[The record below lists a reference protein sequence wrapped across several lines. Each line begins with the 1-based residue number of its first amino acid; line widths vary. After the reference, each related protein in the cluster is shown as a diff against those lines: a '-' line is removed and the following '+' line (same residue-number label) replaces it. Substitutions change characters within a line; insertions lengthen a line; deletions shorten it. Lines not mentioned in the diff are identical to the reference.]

1 MSTGTTVITRSFI
14 LLATIALGLLSL
26 MSQALWAEEVFA
38 EASDIQDL
46 LSARRYREALPT
58 LERMAD
64 AAGRAGD
71 AAGEARVAHDLG
83 VAHLGL
89 GESDEAL
96 GHLET
101 AASLAEKA
109 GMPVLAASALNNL
122 GTAHAGQ
129 PGGELLA
136 REAYRR
142 AALLAETEGRL
153 DLVFDALT
161 NEARFELDQGQK
173 ADAIS
178 LLEQADAQLTT
189 TGDDAQ
195 TTKKILLLGRLF
207 SRAGAIEEG
216 YAALSEA
223 RERAR
228 SHAQSREEAL
238 ATGYLADV
246 YAEADRDGDA
256 TQLYTEAT
264 FLAQAAEAP
273 ELIYQWQWRIG
284 RLTADAG
291 DIDGA
296 IAHYQGALSELDK
309 LRPTLIETPTAGS
322 GTIDLRTAY
331 VELADLMLQRAAGSP
346 SEEARLR
353 DLEAARQTIERYRTT
368 ELTDYF
374 QDECVTDLLASVKPI
389 DRLEP
394 RTAVLYPIVMAER
407 LVILL
412 SLPEGLQQRSL
423 PIGADD
429 LTEKILEFRTL
440 LEKRTTNEFLRPAQE
455 IYDLLLRPLEPTLK
469 TARIDTLVIVPDA
482 ALRTIPLGALHDGQ
496 EFVVDRYAL
505 ATVPSLRLIKPKPL
519 ARMGLQP
526 LLGGLSDSV
535 QDFPAL
541 PHVDSELRNIE
552 GLIGGD
558 VLRNNNFVV
567 DQIEQSLGATPHSVV
582 HIASHARFAGDAK
595 NSFILTY
602 DGRIDMDSL
611 EGFIKLSRFRDQPV
625 ELLTLSAC
633 QTAAGDDRAAL
644 GLAGLAVKSGAR
656 SAVASLWYV
665 NDRASSLLL
674 ADFYQQLRDL
684 PLTSKAKALQQ
695 AQIATK
701 TDLRYRHPAF
711 WAPMIL
717 IGNWL

>member
-1 MSTGTTVITRSFI
+1 MSTGKIAIIRSFI
-14 LLATIALGLLSL
+14 LLTTVTLWLCPLT
-26 MSQALWAEEVFA
+26 SQALWAEEEAV

-46 LSARRYREALPT
+46 LSARRYQEALPS
-58 LERMAD
+58 LERLAD

-71 AAGEARVAHDLG
+71 AAGEAQVAHDLG
-83 VAHLGL
+83 VAHLGS
-89 GESDEAL
+89 GEPDEAL
-96 GHLET
+96 GYLER

-109 GMPVLAASALNNL
+109 GMPLLAASALNNL

-129 PGGELLA
+129 SGGEVLA

-142 AALLAETEGRL
+142 AVVLAETAGHP
-153 DLVFDALT
+153 DLAFDALT
-161 NEARFELDQGQK
+161 NEARFELDLGQM
-173 ADAIS
+173 AEAIS
-178 LLEQADAQLTT
+178 LLERADAQLTT
-189 TGDDAQ
+189 TGNDAQ
-195 TTKKILLLGRLF
+195 KTKRILLLGRLF

-223 RERAR
+223 RQRAR

-246 YAEADRDGDA
+246 YADADRGADA
-256 TQLYTEAT
+256 TQLYMEAT

-273 ELIYQWQWRIG
+273 ELVYQWQWQIG

-291 DIDGA
+291 DIDAA
-296 IAHYQGALSELDK
+296 IEHYQGALSELDK
-309 LRPTLIETPTAGS
+309 LRPTLIETSTS

-331 VELADLMLQRAAGSP
+331 VELADLMLRRAAGSP
-346 SEEARLR
+346 SEEARRR

-423 PIGADD
+423 PISADD
-429 LTEKILEFRTL
+429 LTEKILTFRRL

-455 IYDLLLRPLEPTLK
+455 IYDLLLRPLEPTLN
-469 TARIDTLVIVPDA
+469 AAGIDTLVIVPDE

-496 EFVVDRYAL
+496 TFVVDRYAL
-505 ATVPSLRLIKPKPL
+505 ATVPSLRLFKPKPL
-519 ARMGLQP
+519 ARLGLQP

-535 QDFPAL
+535 QNFPAL
-541 PHVDSELRNIE
+541 PHVDSELRKIE

-567 DQIEQSLGATPHSVV
+567 DQIERSLGATPYSVV
-582 HIASHARFAGDAK
+582 HIASHAQFEGEAK

-602 DGRIDMDSL
+602 DGRMDMDSL
-611 EGFIKLSRFRDQPV
+611 EDFIKLSRFRDQPV

-674 ADFYQQLRDL
+674 ADFYRQLRDL
-684 PLTSKAKALQQ
+684 PVTSKAKALQQ
-695 AQIATK
+695 AQITTK
-701 TDLRYRHPAF
+701 TDLRYRHPAY
-711 WAPMIL
+711 WAPLIL